1 MQARGY
7 KVDSLFINAKKNFK
21 LRISAARW
29 DSIIKHP
36 RRLFDKQETVEDALF
51 SIKPQWEF
59 PLQRRHH
66 QSHRNVPN
74 YSEQHCFLMTLTTQP
89 KSCLANLVKHCA
101 TWLLRVRNNIILSS
115 FSPQSVLYIDFGAS
129 LSEHLHQSEASSLSA
144 VNTKH
149 KRTNSCFIFSL

>member
-1 MQARGY
+1 M
-7 KVDSLFINAKKNFK
+7 V
-21 LRISAARW
+21 
-29 DSIIKHP
+29 
-36 RRLFDKQETVEDALF
+36 
-51 SIKPQWEF
+51 
-59 PLQRRHH
+59 H

-149 KRTNSCFIFSL
+149 KRTNLYSLYNDVDLQLRGQIKAFGSKRPEWLVIKKNQKIMIQFSMFVFIFNPFFLLFNWWWMLCVEINFMLD